1 MYQKL
6 IHKNVR
12 HFLDNRLLLEEHLK
26 MILNKIIKIIGLLR
40 KLHNS
45 LPRSTLLT
53 MYKGFLTP
61 HLDYGNIIYDQTYH
75 AKKKK
80 KIGTD
85 IA

>member
-26 MILNKIIKIIGLLR
+26 MKLNKIIKTIGLLR
-40 KLHNS
+40 KLHNN
-45 LPRSTLLT
+45 LPRSALLT

-61 HLDYGNIIYDQTYH
+61 HLDYGNIIYNQTYN
-75 AKKKK
+75 ATFSS